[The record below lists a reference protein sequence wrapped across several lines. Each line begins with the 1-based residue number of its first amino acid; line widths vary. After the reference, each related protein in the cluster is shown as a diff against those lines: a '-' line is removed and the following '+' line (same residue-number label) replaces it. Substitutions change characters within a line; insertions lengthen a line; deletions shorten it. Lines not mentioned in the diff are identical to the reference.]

1 MNRHRL
7 FLAGLL
13 TLTLAFGLWVSA
25 VDLQPTLSS
34 FTDGDIVSASD
45 FNDLFALVDQNFSD
59 AETAINDLEE
69 TKVDL
74 AGDTMTGPLN
84 IAFEGD
90 GDDIGL
96 LIKKTGGGPLLV
108 ALNADT
114 SQGLQVGADGSLQIG
129 TTGSPEITLDVDT
142 GDAILSGTVRNE
154 AGDAL
159 LPIAYGQIDY
169 SAGNASVRNGTAN
182 VAGATYNSGLD
193 RFEIDLAGINFDYR
207 DYVTVATVHGST
219 ASAQIASVSGDLLV
233 YTFDASGAPTT
244 ADFAFVIYDPED

>member
-1 MNRHRL
+1 MNRHRI

-13 TLTLAFGLWVSA
+13 TLTLGFGLWVSA
-25 VDLQPTLSS
+25 VDLQPTLSG
-34 FTDGDIVSASD
+34 FTDGDVVSAAD
-45 FNDLFALVDQNFSD
+45 FNALFTTIDQNFSD
-59 AETAINDLEE
+59 AETAINALEE
-69 TKVDL
+69 DKVAL

-96 LIKKTGGGPLLV
+96 LIKKTGGGPLMV

-114 SQGLQVGADGSLQIG
+114 SQGLQVDADGSLQIG

-159 LPIAYGQIDY
+159 LPIAFGRIDY
-169 SAGNASVRNGTAN
+169 NAGSASVRNGTAN
-182 VAGATYNSGLD
+182 VASATYDAGLN
-193 RFEIDLAGINFDYR
+193 RFEIDLTGINFDSR
-207 DYVTVATVHGST
+207 EYVTVATVQGSA
-219 ASAQIASVSGDLLV
+219 ASARVGSVSGDLLV
-233 YTFDASGAPTT
+233 YTFDVSGAPTT
-244 ADFAFVIYDPED
+244 SDFAFVIYDPED